1 MGFACR
7 IAHSAKGSLGGSA
20 FQTIQAL
27 RLSFWE
33 SRRRRGLSEGRI
45 PRGWGRVAGSSSVV
59 PGKGRGHVRG
69 GTVLAVDNVRAGKG
83 AELSLDSS
91 GLALDVAEAAV
102 GDHPSR
108 GDRR

>member
-1 MGFACR
+1 M
-7 IAHSAKGSLGGSA
+7 
-20 FQTIQAL
+20 
-27 RLSFWE
+27 
-33 SRRRRGLSEGRI
+33 
-45 PRGWGRVAGSSSVV
+45 V